1 MNAYFTLLLSLG
13 IIAAVGGALL
23 YDGEHSR
30 VSRGAISVILLLAV
44 TSPLVELISE
54 LSLSPPRLPEISE
67 ELSGEYA
74 EVAEEAFCRGIA
86 ALLAEEYSVAED
98 AFGVK
103 CRGFDFSLMCAET
116 LTVTL
121 RGPALLCDPREVEKF
136 INSYGIG
143 VCYAEI
149 GI

>member
-1 MNAYFTLLLSLG
+1 MNAYFTLLFSLG

-86 ALLAEEYSVAED
+86 ALLAEEYSV
-98 AFGVK
+98 
-103 CRGFDFSLMCAET
+103 
-116 LTVTL
+116 TL